1 MSRDVRQ
8 LANIFVNIRVKNQ
21 ALQMKKQRR
30 DTVEEDLIAGP
41 LLQKEIYHH
50 DFPNINSLPDQTHI
64 LVSIYKY
71 RVVVGQFDTNEQV
84 WDVVGDSFHSIEV
97 YTARMATE
105 RALKVRSDSDILK
118 AIEEGFPGP
127 RTIDRWIEFC
137 REKICD
143 QTIVE
148 SGPGRDDLIKAFM

>member
-1 MSRDVRQ
+1 MAD
-8 LANIFVNIRVKNQ
+8 
-21 ALQMKKQRR
+21 
-30 DTVEEDLIAGP
+30 P
-41 LLQKEIYHH
+41 LLQKEIYYH
-50 DFPNINSLPDQTHI
+50 DFSDKNLNPPNSKSMPDETRI

-71 RVVVGQFDTNEQV
+71 RVVVGQFDTTEQV
-84 WDVVGDSFHSIEV
+84 WYVVGESFHSIEV
-97 YTARMATE
+97 YTSRIATE

-143 QTIVE
+143 MSIEE
-148 SGPGRDDLIKAFM
+148 SGPGREDLIKAFM